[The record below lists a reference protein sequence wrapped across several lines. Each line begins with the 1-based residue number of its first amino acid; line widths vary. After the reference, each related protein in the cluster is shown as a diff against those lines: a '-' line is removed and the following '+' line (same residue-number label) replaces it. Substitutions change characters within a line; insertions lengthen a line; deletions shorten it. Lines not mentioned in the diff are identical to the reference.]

1 MTTRSP
7 GSTTRPAARAL
18 VGLLSLALLGLV
30 PVALAGPAHAA
41 SQTRIVAKSAK
52 KATYRDDFSAN
63 GNVQYYDGDSWEPVP
78 FGSGSVTLH
87 RRRAGTDN
95 WQELATDEYGDTFH
109 FYPVTAVGNATYKLS
124 YASNTESYS
133 SSSVTWQVK
142 VYREMTS
149 DVTNRLVFKGKVKPK
164 WKRKPVIIQVKKA
177 RRWVKYD
184 KVRTNRRSRW
194 HKKIYARRS
203 GDTKWRAYVKGTR
216 QFQKSYTD
224 TWRTYYLR
232 SAPRVIAE

>member
-7 GSTTRPAARAL
+7 GSTNRPAARAL

-63 GNVQYYDGDSWEPVP
+63 GNVQYHDGDSWEPVP
-78 FGSGSVTLH
+78 QGQLVLERRKAGSTEWKPLE
-87 RRRAGTDN
+87 TD
-95 WQELATDEYGDTFH
+95 DVPSSFY
-109 FYPVTAVGNATYKLS
+109 FYPVTAVGNATYRLVYEDS
-124 YASNTESYS
+124 AGAYS

-177 RRWVKYD
+177 SRWVRYD

-203 GDTKWRAYVKGTR
+203 GDTKWRAYVEGTR